1 MARVSKREAD
11 TPIETFV
18 DEAQT
23 LEPHDDGGTDRHTSP
38 AGAEHAPPRAVVPS
52 APAFATPEQLAA
64 FAQIVADA
72 LGEVAARLTN
82 IEVGLRIRESSRQ
95 AQDGMQCMPGFSPTA
110 YDLIRAAVRDALLTR
125 FGA

>member
-18 DEAQT
+18 DEAKT
-23 LEPHDDGGTDRHTSP
+23 LEPPADGGTRAPVCLAHT
-38 AGAEHAPPRAVVPS
+38 VVPS
-52 APAFATPEQLAA
+52 APAFATPEQLAT